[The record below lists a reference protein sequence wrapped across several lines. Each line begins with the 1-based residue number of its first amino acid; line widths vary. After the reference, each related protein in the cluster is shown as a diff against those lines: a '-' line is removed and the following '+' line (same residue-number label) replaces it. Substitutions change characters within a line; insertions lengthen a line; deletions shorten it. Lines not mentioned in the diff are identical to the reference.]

1 MTRSLMLVSYL
12 VREYDEAIAYFTDV
26 LGFRLLEDT
35 PRTYETPGKRWV
47 RVAPP
52 SREAGEVG
60 AALLL
65 ARAATPE
72 QTAAIGQQAGGR
84 VWLFL
89 ETDDFARDHA
99 ALSARGVEFLEA
111 PRREPY
117 GMVAVF
123 RDLYGNKWD
132 LIEPRSPAARED
144 GR

>member
-1 MTRSLMLVSYL
+1 MPPALVLVSYL
-12 VREYDEAIAYFTDV
+12 VREYDEAIAWFTGV
-26 LGFRLLEDT
+26 LGFHLLEDT
-35 PRTYETPGKRWV
+35 PRPAEAPGKRWV

-52 SREAGEVG
+52 SGAAGG

-72 QTAAIGQQAGGR
+72 QAAAVGRQAGGR

-99 ALSARGVEFLEA
+99 SLLARGVEFLEA
-111 PRREPY
+111 PRQEPH
-117 GMVAVF
+117 GTVAVF

-132 LIEPRSPAARED
+132 LIERGSP
-144 GR
+144 